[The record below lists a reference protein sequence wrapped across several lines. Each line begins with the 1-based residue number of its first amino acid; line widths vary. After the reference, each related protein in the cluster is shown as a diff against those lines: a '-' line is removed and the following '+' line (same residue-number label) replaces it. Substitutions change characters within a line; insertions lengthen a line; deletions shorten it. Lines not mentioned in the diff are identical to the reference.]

1 MPRFIRFI
9 LVFVVV
15 VCSILSAHKLQAQRG
30 ELDYAVGMRFGT
42 GTGLSVQKFLTN
54 RKAVEGILYT
64 RWRGFNLCGLMHF
77 HERIVGSVKGL
88 KWYYGGGAHVGYY
101 TYYAGHPGW
110 QNDRDKGG
118 LTVAGF
124 DGILGM
130 EFYFPDLPVQISVD
144 WKPEFNV
151 IGWSGFGGD
160 NGAISVRW
168 RF

>member
-1 MPRFIRFI
+1 MTR
-9 LVFVVV
+9 LKYVL
-15 VCSILSAHKLQAQRG
+15 LSLLLAVLCCTNVNEVQAQRG
-30 ELDYAVGMRFGT
+30 ELDYAVGLRLGS
-42 GTGLSVQKFLTN
+42 GTGLTVQKFLTD
-54 RKAVEGILYT
+54 RKVVEGILYT
-64 RWRGFNLCGLMHF
+64 RWRGFNLCGLIHF
-77 HERIVGSVKGL
+77 HERIVGNVKGL

-110 QNDRDKGG
+110 QNDRDKAG

-151 IGWSGFGGD
+151 IGWSGFGAD